1 MSNVRWLG
9 VPEAA
14 AILGLAIVS
23 LRRIIERSARRGASG
38 VLEAQI
44 DGLHARKFGRL
55 WRVRLD
61 EAWTATTPKR

>member
-1 MSNVRWLG
+1 MSNIRWLG

-23 LRRIIERSARRGASG
+23 LRRIIERSARRGTNG
-38 VLEAQI
+38 VLEAQV

-61 EAWTATTPKR
+61 EAWTATAPKT